1 MGLKTARHFT
11 LSLSLSLEIF
21 PFPSTAREMGCGESK
36 HAVATENIIS
46 KSKSEKSNSK
56 RIAESFVEEK
66 EKLIK
71 EPVVDG
77 NVEER
82 GSLEEGKENAKVADN
97 GNGESKVEENV
108 KEMENSEK
116 GKETAKVKE
125 EKEGG
130 NAKETDNGNGKS
142 KVEENVKIMENSEV
156 EEKKGEGNAKETDNG
171 NGKSEGEENVKGKEE
186 NLEASV
192 MVVEE
197 NKEGK
202 SDEISVHQ
210 EVVAAVQEPD
220 VEKLKRE
227 NESIIPEENASEGK
241 MDLND
246 NVEGKEIIKEAKE
259 ESNTEE
265 SIKVENAEEVKEE
278 VVLPIAETE
287 DSATKKE

>member
-1 MGLKTARHFT
+1 ML
-11 LSLSLSLEIF
+11 
-21 PFPSTAREMGCGESK
+21 
-36 HAVATENIIS
+36 
-46 KSKSEKSNSK
+46 
-56 RIAESFVEEK
+56 
-66 EKLIK
+66 
-71 EPVVDG
+71 
-77 NVEER
+77 
-82 GSLEEGKENAKVADN
+82 
-97 GNGESKVEENV
+97 
-108 KEMENSEK
+108 
-116 GKETAKVKE
+116 
-125 EKEGG
+125 
-130 NAKETDNGNGKS
+130 
-142 KVEENVKIMENSEV
+142 
-156 EEKKGEGNAKETDNG
+156 
-171 NGKSEGEENVKGKEE
+171 
-186 NLEASV
+186 
-192 MVVEE
+192 VEE